1 MFNKDPLH
9 YHTKVKFDEL
19 METRDKAIRFKING
33 IKTWMPKKCCRLLNE
48 DEKTVYIW
56 TKVLESNMMKAREYL
71 DNLSKNDLN
80 KDKQKKL
87 INQNEKI
94 KRKTRHLVLVLQNR
108 NYLVLYWFYSWIG
121 TLE

>member
-71 DNLSKNDLN
+71 DNLNKNNLN

-87 INQNEKI
+87 IN
-94 KRKTRHLVLVLQNR
+94 
-108 NYLVLYWFYSWIG
+108 
-121 TLE
+121 